1 MSVEVFMRSYAPA
14 PAGMA
19 VEITPQKL
27 KKFENVDFKLIFKLS
42 ARFDG
47 HNEEYRP

>member
-1 MSVEVFMRSYAPA
+1 MRSYAPA

-47 HNEEYRP
+47 HNEKKGHEFSNDT

>member
-1 MSVEVFMRSYAPA
+1 MSVEVFMRSYEPA
-14 PAGMA
+14 PAGTA

-27 KKFENVDFKLIFKLS
+27 KKFENVDTQLS

-47 HNEEYRP
+47 HNEKYRP